1 MDRANALTNST
12 DLPTAQ
18 AVTTAAAPGTA
29 APPIG
34 HNRNPGKAAAAALQA
49 RVEALRA
56 ENERLERQ
64 ARALRDLRARDST
77 VLSL

>member
-1 MDRANALTNST
+1 MDRANALPNSA

-18 AVTTAAAPGTA
+18 AVTTAAAAGTA

-34 HNRNPGKAAAAALQA
+34 HSRNPGKAAAAALQA